1 MELILVRHGETS
13 WNREERVQ
21 GISDIELNE
30 QGRKQAVKLAEA
42 LKGRPI
48 EAIFSSPLVRA
59 LETARIINRYHGLHI
74 QVREEL
80 REMDQGIFEGLSFRE
95 LMAKEGAFLSRWVKD
110 PASVT
115 MPGGESLADVQ
126 KRAWPVMEEI
136 IREGCSSLVV
146 SHSFTIST
154 ILCKIAG
161 LDLSR
166 FRRVSVSP
174 ASLTVVRI
182 TDSGGEIEILNDCR
196 HLT

>member
-1 MELILVRHGETS
+1 
-13 WNREERVQ
+13 
-21 GISDIELNE
+21 
-30 QGRKQAVKLAEA
+30 
-42 LKGRPI
+42 
-48 EAIFSSPLVRA
+48 
-59 LETARIINRYHGLHI
+59 
-74 QVREEL
+74 
-80 REMDQGIFEGLSFRE
+80 
-95 LMAKEGAFLSRWVKD
+95 
-110 PASVT
+110 

-126 KRAWPVMEEI
+126 KRVWPVMEEI